1 VVMFMV
7 GDSGSRVLA
16 MYIHTC

>member
-1 VVMFMV
+1 MV

>member
-1 VVMFMV
+1 VFLV

-16 MYIHTC
+16 MYIHCC